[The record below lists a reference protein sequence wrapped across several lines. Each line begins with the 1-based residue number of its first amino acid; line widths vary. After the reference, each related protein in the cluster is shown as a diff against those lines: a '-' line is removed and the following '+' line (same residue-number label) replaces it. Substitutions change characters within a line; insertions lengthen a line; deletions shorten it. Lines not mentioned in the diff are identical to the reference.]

1 MSDFYDLQKN
11 RRSIYALGKD
21 IHLSNEEIVSL
32 IQNAIKESPTAFNSQ
47 SSRVVILLGVEHDRF
62 WELVKSSIKEVV
74 KPEDYPTSESKING
88 AFKAGYGTVLFYEDQ
103 TVIDFLQQQFPLYK
117 INFPKFSL
125 QSSGMAQYAVWV
137 ALAEKNIGASLQH
150 YNELIEQKLI
160 SEFGISDKWSLVAQ
174 MPFGSIKIDPNPKDY
189 VSDEG
194 RFLILGNN
202 S

>member
-21 IHLSNEEIVSL
+21 IHLSNEEIVSV

-103 TVIDFLQQQFPLYK
+103 TAIDFLQQQFPLYK

-174 MPFGSIKIDPNPKDY
+174 MAFGSIKIDPNPKDY